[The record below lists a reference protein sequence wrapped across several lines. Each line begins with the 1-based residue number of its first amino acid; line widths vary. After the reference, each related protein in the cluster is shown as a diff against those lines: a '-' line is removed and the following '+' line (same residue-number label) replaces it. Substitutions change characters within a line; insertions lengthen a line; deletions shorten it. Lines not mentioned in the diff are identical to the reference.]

1 MPKRRGNNE
10 GSIYPFHGRWAA
22 AVTLPGGRRKVMYGR
37 SRDEVRRLLAEALA
51 ARETGTLT
59 DDRGMTLGSFLD
71 LWLAEVAK
79 PSVRHW
85 TFKGYEV
92 HVRLHI
98 KPSLGRIPLDR
109 LEPAHVQ
116 KLLNERLRS
125 GLSPKSVRYI
135 RGTLRTALNHAV
147 RWGYIARNPA
157 AVIDG
162 PRVEEYEAKAF
173 SLLEARKFLDSLKG
187 DRLQAL
193 YSVALT
199 MGLRQ
204 GEALGLRWEDIDL
217 RLGTLRVAKQLQ
229 RFNGEFQLVE
239 PKTKRSRR
247 MLALPAVALRDL
259 REHHNRQQIER
270 ELGGAGW
277 NERDLVFTT
286 SAGQPLDGTVVS
298 HQFHRLLDKAGLPQ
312 RRFHDLRHSC
322 ATLLEAQN
330 VSPRVAME
338 ILGHS
343 HIAQT
348 MNLYTKVVTAL
359 KRDAARRM
367 DDFVNGAERED

>member
-1 MPKRRGNNE
+1 MAAKRGNGE
-10 GSIYPFHGRWAA
+10 GSIYPNAKGVWTG
-22 AVTLPGGRRKVMYGR
+22 VVSIPGGRRKYMYGSTR
-37 SRDEVRRLLAEALA
+37 EEVRRKLALA
-51 ARETGTLT
+51 LGAQASGDFADARGRTVGV
-59 DDRGMTLGSFLD
+59 FLD
-71 LWLAEVAK
+71 QWLADVAK

-92 HVRLHI
+92 HIRLHL
-98 KPSLGRIPLDR
+98 KPTLGRLPLDR

-116 KLLNERLRS
+116 RLLNEKLRS

-147 RWGYIARNPA
+147 RWGYISRNPA
-157 AVIDG
+157 ALVDG
-162 PRVEEYEAKAF
+162 PRVEPYEAQPF
-173 SLLEARKFLDSLKG
+173 SVSEARQFLQAIRG

-204 GEALGLRWEDIDL
+204 GEALGLRWQDVDL
-217 RLGTLRVAKQLQ
+217 ELGTLQVTKQLQ
-229 RFNGEFQLVE
+229 RIDGEFHLVD

-247 MLALPAVALRDL
+247 TLAMPAISLRGLRD
-259 REHHNRQQIER
+259 HHDRQQLER
-270 ELGGAGW
+270 KQGSAGW
-277 NERDLVFTT
+277 NPQDLVFTRPD
-286 SAGQPLDGTVVS
+286 GGPLDGTVLS
-298 HQFHRLLDKAGLPQ
+298 HQFHRLLDRAGLAQ

-322 ATLLEAQN
+322 ATLLQAQE

-343 HIAQT
+343 HIAVT
-348 MNLYTKVVTAL
+348 MNTYTKVVTAL
-359 KRDAARRM
+359 KRDAAKRI
-367 DDFVNGAERED
+367 DDLVNDLDT